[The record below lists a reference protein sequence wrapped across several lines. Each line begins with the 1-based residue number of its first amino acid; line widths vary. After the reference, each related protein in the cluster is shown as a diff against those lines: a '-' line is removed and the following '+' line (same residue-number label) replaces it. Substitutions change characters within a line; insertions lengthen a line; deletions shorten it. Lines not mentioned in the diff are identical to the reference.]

1 MSGYVLHHEA
11 FNDLD
16 EIEEFI
22 AKDSFAAAGRV
33 LDEIYTAIQ
42 LLTKNPGLGHRR
54 PDLTSRPLRFWLVYS
69 YLVAY
74 IPEQPLV
81 IIGVLHGRRSPKVLA
96 AILSSRESMR

>member
-1 MSGYVLHHEA
+1 MSGYVLHPEA

-22 AKDSFAAAGRV
+22 AKDNFDAADRV

-42 LLTKNPGLGHRR
+42 LLATNPGPGHRR

-69 YLVAY
+69 YL
-74 IPEQPLV
+74 
-81 IIGVLHGRRSPKVLA
+81 
-96 AILSSRESMR
+96 ILPIFQSSL